1 MSNQSNQVPTITV
14 GQYDNGNK
22 LVFNLTKDNL
32 VESISGATIKLKFKE
47 KNKGY
52 EIKRQCKIND
62 SEMAEVEYVLTSE
75 DTMIA
80 GEYITEMEIHY
91 ANGTIL
97 SKYNPFYLIIEKE
110 QISRY

>member
-1 MSNQSNQVPTITV
+1 MSNVSRIEVAQH
-14 GQYDNGNK
+14 DNGIR
-22 LVFNLTKDNL
+22 LVFNLTKDGL
-32 VESISGATIKLKFKE
+32 IESISGAVIKLKFKE
-47 KNKGY
+47 QNKGY
-52 EIKRQCKIND
+52 EIKRECKIND
-62 SEMAEVEYVLTSE
+62 TEMAEIEYVLTSE
-75 DTMIA
+75 DTMIP

>member
-1 MSNQSNQVPTITV
+1 MSTPIITV

-32 VESISGATIKLKFKE
+32 IESITGATIKLKFKE

-52 EIKRQCKIND
+52 EIKRECRIND
-62 SEMAEVEYVLTSE
+62 TEMAEIEYILTSE
-75 DTMIA
+75 DTMIP
-80 GEYITEMEIHY
+80 GEYITEMEVHY
-91 ANGTIL
+91 SNGTIL

>member
-1 MSNQSNQVPTITV
+1 MSNVSRIEVA
-14 GQYDNGNK
+14 QYDNGIR
-22 LVFNLTKDNL
+22 LVFNLTKDGL
-32 VESISGATIKLKFKE
+32 IESINGATIKLKFKE

-52 EIKRQCKIND
+52 EIKRECRIND
-62 SEMAEVEYVLTSE
+62 TEMAEIEYVLTSE
-75 DTMIA
+75 DTMIP

>member
-1 MSNQSNQVPTITV
+1 MQSNVPVITV

-32 VESISGATIKLKFKE
+32 VEAITGATVKLKFKE
-47 KNKGY
+47 TNKGY

-62 SEMAEVEYVLTSE
+62 AEMAEVEYVLTSE
-75 DTMIA
+75 DTMLA
-80 GEYITEMEIHY
+80 GEYITEIEIHY

>member
-1 MSNQSNQVPTITV
+1 MENIPRIEVA
-14 GQYDNGNK
+14 QYDNGIR
-22 LVFNLTKDNL
+22 LVLNLTKDGL
-32 VESISGATIKLKFKE
+32 IESIIGAIIKLKFKE

-62 SEMAEVEYVLTSE
+62 TEMAEVEYVLTTE
-75 DTMIA
+75 DTMIP
-80 GEYITEMEIHY
+80 GEYITEIEIHY

-97 SKYNPFYLIIEKE
+97 SKYNPFYLIINKE

>member
-1 MSNQSNQVPTITV
+1 MESTPRIEVA
-14 GQYDNGNK
+14 QYDNGIR
-22 LVFNLTKDNL
+22 LVFNLTKDGL
-32 VESISGATIKLKFKE
+32 VESITGATVKFKFKE
-47 KNKGY
+47 QNKGY

-62 SEMAEVEYVLTSE
+62 TEMAEVEYVLTTE

-80 GEYITEMEIHY
+80 GEYITEIEIQY

-97 SKYNPFYLIIEKE
+97 SQYNPFYLIIEKE